1 MQRRPT
7 PSDFRALPTV
17 PRASDPRLSR
27 VRVAVSRQEPGP
39 NACSTYILVMV
50 KLPDPAQPELPVRV
64 HVPVIVFPVTAP
76 VRAKVLPVG
85 VEDCTVI
92 PNLPLTLPL
101 KFPLNVNDPLS
112 LSDAK
117 HGELVVKLKFVMFND
132 PSWLTV
138 IDVPNANTEEFPPLV
153 RLAFHVPLTVL
164 ELELLPEPQPI
175 STRPTTTTTATA
187 NCFIRNPLD

>member
-1 MQRRPT
+1 M
-7 PSDFRALPTV
+7 SDFGPCRRSPG
-17 PRASDPRLSR
+17 ASDLRLSR

-39 NACSTYILVMV
+39 NACSIYILVMV
-50 KLPDPAQPELPVRV
+50 KLPDPVQPELPVRV

-85 VEDCTVI
+85 VEDCTII

-117 HGELVVKLKFVMFND
+117 HGELLVKLKFVMFND
-132 PSWLTV
+132 PSLLTV
-138 IDVPNANTEEFPPLV
+138 IDVPNANTGEFPPLV

-164 ELELLPEPQPI
+164 ELELLLEPQPI

-187 NCFIRNPLD
+187 NCFIRKPLD